1 MFFRTELKRAFISFR
16 FFAACLIY
24 GILLCLNYPNEN
36 YNSAALNFYIM
47 YNAGFL
53 NMFFICSALPH
64 SGSYAIDT
72 KNGLFPYAIT
82 RIGAAKYSIAK
93 ILTTCISA
101 FAVTTIGS
109 VILVL
114 FLLTK
119 APLRI
124 DFFVDFWGYDT
135 LLGKGQYLQYFLV
148 RIILASSIGSAFAV
162 IGLFA
167 STFNEK
173 EITAIISPIV
183 IYYAYNE
190 LINWGII
197 PKPLNVTYL
206 LFAPINSSYEIYIN
220 VIYVLFISFS
230 IISFLGFL
238 FTYQVRRKEK

>member
-1 MFFRTELKRAFISFR
+1 MI
-16 FFAACLIY
+16 
-24 GILLCLNYPNEN
+24 
-36 YNSAALNFYIM
+36 
-47 YNAGFL
+47 
-53 NMFFICSALPH
+53 
-64 SGSYAIDT
+64 
-72 KNGLFPYAIT
+72 
-82 RIGAAKYSIAK
+82 
-93 ILTTCISA
+93 
-101 FAVTTIGS
+101 
-109 VILVL
+109 
-114 FLLTK
+114 
-119 APLRI
+119 
-124 DFFVDFWGYDT
+124 FFVDFWGYDT